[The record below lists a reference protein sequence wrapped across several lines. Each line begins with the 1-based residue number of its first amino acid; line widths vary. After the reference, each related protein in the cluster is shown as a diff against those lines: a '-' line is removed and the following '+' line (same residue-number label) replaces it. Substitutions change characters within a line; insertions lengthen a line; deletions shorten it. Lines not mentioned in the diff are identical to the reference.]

1 MKELKIKKELLKI
14 GDMILQDEVKSLATK
29 YKIPV
34 EELEKVL
41 TMSRLA
47 GRMEESLE
55 LEEMLLNGL
64 EEMEEK

>member
-1 MKELKIKKELLKI
+1 MEKLEIKKRLLEI
-14 GDMILQDEVKSLATK
+14 GDDALRISIESLSK
-29 YKIPV
+29 RYRVPIR
-34 EELEKVL
+34 ELEDIA

-64 EEMEEK
+64 EEMEED